1 MQPLA
6 KRGKAKYGERLPPS
20 PPHRALRSWSRHSS
34 SRTLCIPASTGYS
47 PLTLFVICLF
57 VYGESP
63 LFMWRLWPILLRG
76 PKEDDE
82 DDEEKDEDE
91 DETAHTPE
99 S

>member
-1 MQPLA
+1 VA
-6 KRGKAKYGERLPPS
+6 
-20 PPHRALRSWSRHSS
+20 
-34 SRTLCIPASTGYS
+34 
-47 PLTLFVICLF
+47 FVAHP
-57 VYGESP
+57 VG
-63 LFMWRLWPILLRG
+63 G

>member
-1 MQPLA
+1 MANVSP
-6 KRGKAKYGERLPPS
+6 RLPP
-20 PPHRALRSWSRHSS
+20 PAPCAPGRGTPRP
-34 SRTLCIPASTGYS
+34 TLFVFPSTGYS

-63 LFMWRLWPILLRG
+63 LFMWRLWPILLGG